1 MMGLDMYLTA
11 KRYIH
16 DFGDSGKALR
26 EKLQDLKVN
35 GMNVKELS
43 YEAGYWRK
51 ANAIHKWFVDNV
63 QDGVD
68 NCGEYLVTI
77 EQLEKLLELVNE
89 VLRKRGKA
97 EELLPT
103 ASGFFFGSLIYDEG
117 YFDDLLQTKAI
128 IENVLS
134 IDDLPKYDL
143 YYSSS
148 W

>member
-1 MMGLDMYLTA
+1 MGLDMYLTA
-11 KRYIH
+11 KRYIY
-16 DFGDSGKALR
+16 DFDDSSKAL
-26 EKLQDLKVN
+26 KFYLDDLKVN
-35 GMNVKELS
+35 GMRVKELS

-51 ANAIHKWFVDNV
+51 ANAIHQWFVINV
-63 QDGVD
+63 QEGVD
-68 NCGEYLVTI
+68 NCREYLVTT

-89 VLRKRGKA
+89 VLRNRDKA

-103 ASGFFFGSLIYDEG
+103 CNGFFFGSDLYDEG

-128 IENVLS
+128 IENILS
-134 IDDLPKYDL
+134 IDDLPKYDF

>member
-1 MMGLDMYLTA
+1 MGLDMYLTA
-11 KRYIH
+11 KRYIY
-16 DFGDSGKALR
+16 DFDDAGKALR
-26 EKLQDLKVN
+26 DALEQFKVN
-35 GMNVKELS
+35 GMRVQELS

-51 ANAIHKWFVDNV
+51 ANAIHQWFVENV

-68 NCGEYLVTI
+68 DCGEYIVYT

-89 VLRKRGKA
+89 VLRNKDKA
-97 EELLPT
+97 SELLPT
-103 ASGFFFGSLIYDEG
+103 ANGFFFGSLIYDEG
-117 YFDDLLQTKAI
+117 YFDDLIQTKAI

-134 IDDLPKYDL
+134 MEDSSRYDI

>member
-11 KRYIH
+11 KRYIY
-16 DFGDSGKALR
+16 DFDDSGKALR
-26 EKLQDLKVN
+26 EKLDDLKVN
-35 GMNVKELS
+35 GMKVKELS

-63 QDGVD
+63 QEGTD
-68 NCGEYLVTI
+68 NCGEYLVTT

-97 EELLPT
+97 SELLPT
-103 ASGFFFGSLIYDEG
+103 TVGFFFGNVSYDEG

-134 IDDLPKYDL
+134 IDDLHQYDF